1 MKKQIAIVTVAI
13 MLMAVLIAPTV
24 MAFAVKNGNSVQYS
38 SHRVYNSISDYPVQ
52 RPYIVPASVTTY
64 HQPVGNVIWNR
75 EISSRV
81 KYYSAPVPVRTFN
94 QPIVIDRGIGAV
106 SGISVYSAD
115 GKLLFSEN
123 FANET
128 KESDSNIVIIDESD
142 DSDLTIVGEAPTP
155 VKLETSGLLK
165 NATRLHH
172 YT

>member
-1 MKKQIAIVTVAI
+1 M
-13 MLMAVLIAPTV
+13 
-24 MAFAVKNGNSVQYS
+24 
-38 SHRVYNSISDYPVQ
+38 
-52 RPYIVPASVTTY
+52 
-64 HQPVGNVIWNR
+64 
-75 EISSRV
+75 
-81 KYYSAPVPVRTFN
+81 
-94 QPIVIDRGIGAV
+94 
-106 SGISVYSAD
+106 YSAD